1 MIKQGFHVEKVGV
14 TNTRSSTNVTNYKIS
29 YRLNIIGPNGVTNVP
44 GNHYIF
50 ADYKTTAG
58 WNYTYGG
65 QGIEWY
71 NTGQFSFVSSTSIS
85 VSSPGFFGFSTGTTK

>member
-1 MIKQGFHVEKVGV
+1 M
-14 TNTRSSTNVTNYKIS
+14 
-29 YRLNIIGPNGVTNVP
+29 TNVP

-65 QGIEWY
+65 QEIECY
-71 NTGQFSFVSSTSIS
+71 NTGQFSFASSTFIS
-85 VSSPGFFGFSTGTTK
+85 VSSPWVFGFSTGTTK